1 MLLPLITSQYL
12 ENTMCIRDIGI
23 SCWEHLTSLTLF
35 LHFSILH
42 LPISITSLKSFL
54 SDSYSRN
61 STEMNRKPLKCQ
73 TKFAHLLSTHFP
85 FPLSSSFSHCLY
97 DLFSFLSIH
106 QPSPPPSSLL
116 LHDALTLFVPT
127 STLCLNTRSHFAIAG
142 CSRKFNQRVILTEYK
157 KSECHLILPLQL
169 ASG

>member
-85 FPLSSSFSHCLY
+85 FPLHSLIVSTIYF
-97 DLFSFLSIH
+97 LFFPSI
-106 QPSPPPSSLL
+106 SLRPL
-116 LHDALTLFVPT
+116 LHLCFYMMHLPSLSLQAHFV
-127 STLCLNTRSHFAIAG
+127 
-142 CSRKFNQRVILTEYK
+142 
-157 KSECHLILPLQL
+157 
-169 ASG
+169 